1 MDNITR
7 TSTARN
13 PQAVAEQNHLPS
25 GPARYLPAFNVLG
38 LDGAD
43 KLVAYHT
50 ANRIDGVLQ
59 NTVMLRAFRDDGSVS
74 SIEMGALATLDLAS
88 DLAARVG
95 YVLVRKEDVAK
106 PAPSPEDAGYSFN
119 PTGAWVVVLQA
130 AGNDPNRKLPSGF
143 IYPRNLTVGRIY
155 PVLLTVGG
163 TEVIKDD
170 LGGLH
175 TVRGLVERRYAA
187 LLA

>member
-106 PAPSPEDAGYSFN
+106 PAPSPEDAAYSLK
-119 PTGAWVVVLQA
+119 PTGAWVVVLRNA
-130 AGNDPNRKLPSGF
+130 ACGS
-143 IYPRNLTVGRIY
+143 NLQLTTGRIY

-163 TEVIKDD
+163 TEVIEDD